1 MNTNNSLSTIIK
13 QFLEINTNTLNAF
26 ERINEAVISDR
37 ETVPLDILTEDGD
50 TKTIYVPAFGYMNRE
65 LKRLDQNIKA
75 LSGLTDGTAKVRL
88 ADGSY
93 QKILKSSLKTPA
105 ADITN
110 VNRPFNFNIK
120 SNNFFE
126 DFLTPLLTTSFDV
139 SDQIPTDTE
148 RVLVKRVVIDGSFDF
163 AAQFFD
169 DNYKGVDDIS
179 YNDLINAI
187 AFDNIPFY
195 VDEEVRDMPYRNTLF
210 YGKFDVT
217 SVDTIQK
224 TIIVEGEETRKTI
237 KLYTLDKLTYSDSNK
252 DLKDT
257 EFLKVG
263 DEIIV
268 NSARRGTKYKVKT
281 IYSETR
287 QVELDI
293 VEGYEAIKIGADVL
307 SIYKANDTQVN
318 IEINV
323 GFNERFVVFFKPID
337 PNSKIIAENWSP
349 GAAVYSNELTMT
361 MDSGETTTLANYYK
375 QNVADFGQFIK
386 ALKEDPIPP
395 STLGVAPNIPDI
407 LEENFKVVQINK
419 HLTENDAALKV
430 KKLNADKVSAD
441 STIKKLDDSISKKRA
456 LVATKKYKS
465 KIERDRDKNE
475 LTSLINER
483 SSESKLYSSIVSQIQ
498 SAASDAQLTKIE
510 PKYRIRGFWAIPEP
524 KLVAETIPQEVVK
537 FKVQYRYLSTTGKT
551 SEIAQISF
559 DENGNKRT
567 GVFSNWNE
575 YETPVRAR
583 LRDEEG
589 KFYWSNSAVEDGQE
603 VNFNQLD
610 IPIQPG
616 EVVEFKIKS
625 ISEAGWPSNPLESD
639 WSDIIRVSF
648 PEGELDNVSVTNLV
662 EENANEVARVKLL
675 EELEAAGV
683 YSHITDAF
691 SANEKYFAHTANTI
705 ASGFLSPEQ
714 NPVSLFDK
722 LSEMQSKLT
731 ALEEVIANIR
741 GELTVTLIAEDGT
754 TTEIKN
760 NTNNKVFAGYYVD
773 EVADLAIKKGHIV
786 TKKFKL
792 VLGNA
797 KSTTLELIARTIG
810 DRSLPVYKS
819 TDSTVDNGFGYNPAG
834 TIDAKVID
842 DNYYRTEA
850 KYDMVPIQYQTL
862 GEETE
867 TEYTKESPYQSIQR
881 RGQFI
886 YSRYMDVA
894 NESPLYIKDSA
905 IADETLDLFSD
916 YEYELGYSSFSTG
929 TNADASP
936 LPTSGD
942 ASSNNFIW
950 SGTFGVNRWI
960 EATEQGGVTTPGTT
974 ALFNVDNIASDPN
987 ASNTHIDVSGLPVD
1001 PNRYDNG
1008 IFLHKSHPDLAN
1020 IFEGYINVINPD
1032 LSALPNNVEIQ
1043 SDDMTLAVEALVNN
1057 MIYSMPKTATLL
1069 STDANGLKQ
1078 LAFRNDDTVNRSIKM
1093 SFDANDQFLL
1103 GGKSCGSFLFMSP
1116 INTESLMVDGD
1127 NKFGKA
1133 RVFEGDNNSISIDI
1147 VFQYRMTDYAGNN
1160 PNSDTG
1166 RIGGILSRNVTNLT
1180 YSKKIGLDIFDSSDN
1195 QFSFDIEVFA
1205 KYKAQGSN
1213 QNSVKA
1219 ATLSA

>member
-37 ETVPLDILTEDGD
+37 ETVPLDILTEDGG
-50 TKTIYVPAFGYMNRE
+50 TKTVYVPAFGYMNRE
-65 LKRLDQNIKA
+65 LKRLDHNIKA

-110 VNRPFNFNIK
+110 INRPFEFETK

-139 SDQIPTDTE
+139 SNQIPTDTE
-148 RVLVKRVVIDGSFDF
+148 RVLVKRIVIDGSFDF

-169 DNYKGVDDIS
+169 ENYKGLDDIN

-195 VDEEVRDMPYRNTLF
+195 VDEEVRDMPYRNTLY

-217 SVDTIQK
+217 SIDTIQK
-224 TIIVEGEETRKTI
+224 TIIVEGQETRQTI
-237 KLYTLDKLTYSDSNK
+237 KLYTLDKLTYTDTDK

-257 EFLKVG
+257 EFMKVG
-263 DEIIV
+263 DELIV
-268 NSARRGTKYKVKT
+268 NTIRRSTKYKVKT
-281 IYSETR
+281 IYTETR

-293 VEGYEAIKIGADVL
+293 IEGYEAIKIGADIL

-318 IEINV
+318 IQINV
-323 GFNERFVVFFKPID
+323 GFDERFVVFFKPID

-349 GAAVYSNELTMT
+349 GAGIYSNELTLT
-361 MDSGETTTLANYYK
+361 MESGETITLANYYK

-386 ALKEDPIPP
+386 ALKDDPIPP
-395 STLGVAPNIPDI
+395 STLGVAPNVPEIF
-407 LEENFKVVQINK
+407 EENFKVVQINK

-430 KKLNADKVSAD
+430 KKLTADKVSAD
-441 STIKKLDDSISKKRA
+441 STIKKLDDTIAKKRS
-456 LVATKKYKS
+456 LISTKKYKS
-465 KIERDRDKNE
+465 TIERDRDKNE

-483 SSESKLYSSIVSQIQ
+483 ASEAKLYSSIVSQIQ
-498 SAASDAQLTKIE
+498 SSASDAQLTKIE
-510 PKYRIRGFWAIPEP
+510 PKYRIRGFWSIPEP

-537 FKVQYRYLSTTGKT
+537 FKVQYRYLSTSGKT

-559 DENGNKRT
+559 DENGNTRT

-610 IPIQPG
+610 IPITSG

-625 ISEAGWPSNPLESD
+625 ISEAGWPSNPLESE
-639 WSDIIRVSF
+639 WSDIIRVVF
-648 PEGELDNVSVTNLV
+648 PEGELDDVSIVNLV

-683 YSHITDAF
+683 YSHIADSF
-691 SANEKYFAHTANTI
+691 SANENYFSHTSNTI

-722 LSEMQSKLT
+722 LSEMQSRL
-731 ALEEVIANIR
+731 AGLEETIANIR
-741 GELTVTLIAEDGT
+741 GELSVTLVAEDGT
-754 TTEIKN
+754 ITEIKK
-760 NTNNKVFAGYYVD
+760 NTNNKIFAGYYTE
-773 EVADLAIKKGHIV
+773 EVADLNIKKGHIV
-786 TKKFKL
+786 TKTFKL
-792 VLGNA
+792 LLNNT
-797 KSTTLELIARTIG
+797 KSTTLELVARIIG
-810 DRSLPVYKS
+810 DRTLPVYKS
-819 TDSTVDNGFGYNPAG
+819 TDPSIDNGFGFNPTGA
-834 TIDAKVID
+834 IDAKIID

-850 KYDMVPIQYQTL
+850 KYDMVPIQYQSL
-862 GEETE
+862 GEESE
-867 TEYTKESPYQSIQR
+867 TQFTSNSPYQSIQR

-886 YSRYMDVA
+886 YSRYMDIA
-894 NESPLYIKDSA
+894 NESPLYLKESVITS
-905 IADETLDLFSD
+905 ETSDKFSD
-916 YEYELGYSSFSTG
+916 YEYELSYSIYDSNTVN
-929 TNADASP
+929 T
-936 LPTSGD
+936 LPVSGD
-942 ASSNNFIW
+942 ATSNAFIW
-950 SGTFGVNRWI
+950 SGTFGRNKAI
-960 EATEQGGVTTPGTT
+960 TYNGADPLDPSTQY
-974 ALFNVDNIASDPN
+974 LFYTNNIAANPN
-987 ASNTHIDVSGLPVD
+987 DSNEHIDVTETTSLNPSD
-1001 PNRYDNG
+1001 YDNG
-1008 IFLHKSHPDLAN
+1008 LFLHKAHPDLLN
-1020 IFEGYINVINPD
+1020 LFSGYISTMQNLD
-1032 LSALPNNVEIQ
+1032 LSITPYQIT
-1043 SDDMTLAVEALVNN
+1043 TLNMYSAVIATTDS
-1057 MIYSMPKTATLL
+1057 MIFSMPKTATLQ
-1069 STDANGLKQ
+1069 SSDSNNLKQ
-1078 LAFRNDDTVNRSIKM
+1078 LAYRYDENVARTIKT
-1093 SFDANDQFLL
+1093 SFDANDQYLL
-1103 GGKSCGSFLFMSP
+1103 GGRSCGSFLFMSP
-1116 INTESLMVDGD
+1116 INPNSLLVDGD
-1127 NKFGKA
+1127 NKFAAK
-1133 RVFEGDNNSISIDI
+1133 RVSEGENNAISIDI
-1147 VFQYRMTDYAGNN
+1147 VFQYRMTDFSGNN
-1160 PNSDTG
+1160 PTSDIG
-1166 RIGGILSRNVTNLT
+1166 RVGGILSKNLTNIT
-1180 YSKKIGLDIFDSSDN
+1180 YSKKIGLDIFDSNDN
-1195 QFSFDIEVFA
+1195 QFSFDLEVFA